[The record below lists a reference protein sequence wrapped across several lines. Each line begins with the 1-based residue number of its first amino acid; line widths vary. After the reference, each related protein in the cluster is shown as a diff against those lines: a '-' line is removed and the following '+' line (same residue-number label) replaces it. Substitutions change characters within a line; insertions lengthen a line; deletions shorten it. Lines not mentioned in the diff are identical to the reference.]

1 MKLAINS
8 RESQG
13 VTVLDLSGRVV
24 LGEECNSLRSQVMQL
39 LAANKNKIL
48 LNLGD
53 VSYVD
58 STGIGILVEAVLLT
72 AKQSGEL
79 KLVKMPR
86 VLRNT
91 LLVHRLLPVFEI
103 YDNEAEALASFK

>member
-1 MKLAINS
+1 MKLAINT

-24 LGEECNSLRSQVMQL
+24 LGEECNSLRKLVAEL
-39 LAANKNKIL
+39 LAAAKTKIL
-48 LNLGD
+48 INLGD
-53 VSYVD
+53 VAYVD
-58 STGIGILVEAVLLT
+58 SSGIGILVESVLLT
-72 AKQSGEL
+72 AKQNGAL
-79 KLVKMPR
+79 KLVNMPR

-91 LLVHRLLPVFEI
+91 LLIHRLLPVFEV